1 MSDVPYLI
9 GQRIADHLRWTYKTE
24 RSLVGGI
31 RRVTW
36 HPKAGERKVKS
47 GEFWPEVEAMP
58 SRLVVSLGE
67 SRVTLY
73 LGGTMK
79 AIRID
84 AVGVSGDVHPSIMA
98 ALQSADVPD
107 IVEATKEKETWFR
120 ENPEYRSANP
130 NKKPAAKSNLNPSQ
144 IEV

>member
-1 MSDVPYLI
+1 MSDVPYQI

-36 HPKAGERKVKS
+36 QPKAGERKVKS
-47 GEFWPEVEAMP
+47 GEFWQEVEAMP
-58 SRLVVSLGE
+58 SRLVISLGE

-84 AVGVSGDVHPSIMA
+84 AVGVSGDVHPNIMA
-98 ALQSADVPD
+98 ALQSADVTD

-120 ENPEYRSANP
+120 
-130 NKKPAAKSNLNPSQ
+130 
-144 IEV
+144 